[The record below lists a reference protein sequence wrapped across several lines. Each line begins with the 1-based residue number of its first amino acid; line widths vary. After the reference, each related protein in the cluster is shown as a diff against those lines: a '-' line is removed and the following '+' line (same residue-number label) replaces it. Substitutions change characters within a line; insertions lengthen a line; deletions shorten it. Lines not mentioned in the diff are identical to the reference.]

1 MRKRRLLVSIDLER
15 DIPRYLRDSFL
26 GVEQA
31 IPSLLELLKDTEFV
45 PDLFVEATV
54 ASRYPLILTQAA
66 RRGSYLAC
74 HGDHIDPL
82 LASQLRGEILEAK
95 MRQAKRSLE
104 LATGRSP
111 VVYREANFA
120 VNVRSLVLLSRCGFL
135 VDSSV
140 LPNRCV
146 RKYGIWPLV
155 DHRGAPVN
163 PYRPDAT
170 DHANPGNGAI
180 LEIPVTSN
188 PLNEGG
194 PIGAGY
200 LNWKGVDH
208 TLKALCESKGDPV
221 TFLIHPWECVDLT
234 QASDDLPG
242 WLLAICKEN
251 TKEMANLLEQAT
263 SSFSPASLASI
274 AAEFGVKLS

>member
-15 DIPRYLRDSFL
+15 DIPRYLRKSFL

-31 IPSLLELLKDTEFV
+31 MPALLELMKDTDFV
-45 PDLFVEATV
+45 PDLFVEASV
-54 ASRYPLILTQAA
+54 ASRYPSMLAQAA
-66 RRGSYLAC
+66 KAGSYLAC
-74 HGDHIDPL
+74 HGEHVDPV
-82 LASQLRGEILEAK
+82 LASQLRAGVLEAR
-95 MRQAKRSLE
+95 MRQAKQSLE
-104 LATGRSP
+104 LATGLSP

-120 VNVRSLVLLSRCGFL
+120 VNRRTLVLLSKCGFL

-188 PLNEGG
+188 PLSEGG

-200 LNWKGVDH
+200 LNWKGVDL
-208 TLKALCESKGDPV
+208 TLRALCESQGDPV

-234 QASDDLPG
+234 QVSKDLPN
-242 WLLAICKEN
+242 WVLAICKEN
-251 TKEMANLLEQAT
+251 TKEIATLLERAAN
-263 SSFSPASLASI
+263 SFSPAKLTSI
-274 AAEFGVKLS
+274 SAEFGVNLS

>member
-1 MRKRRLLVSIDLER
+1 MRKRKLLVSIDLER

-31 IPSLLELLKDTEFV
+31 MPLLLELIKDTDFV
-45 PDLFVEATV
+45 PDLFVEASV
-54 ASRYPLILTQAA
+54 ASRYPGILTQAA
-66 RRGSYLAC
+66 RSGSYLAC
-74 HGDHIDPL
+74 HGEHVDPI
-82 LASQLRGEILEAK
+82 LASQLQRRVLEAR

-104 LATGRSP
+104 SATGRSS

-120 VNVRSLVLLSRCGFL
+120 VNGRSLVLLSRCGFL

-155 DHRGAPVN
+155 DHRGAPVD

-170 DHANPGNGAI
+170 DHADPGNGAI
-180 LEIPVTSN
+180 LELPVTSN

-200 LNWKGVDH
+200 LNWKGVDY
-208 TLKALCESKGDPV
+208 TLKALCESRGDPV

-234 QASDDLPG
+234 QASEDLPR

-251 TKEMANLLEQAT
+251 TKEMAALLEQAANY
-263 SSFSPASLASI
+263 FSPANLTSV
-274 AAEFGVKLS
+274 AAEHGVNLS